1 MSNDLFLSLFRNELI
16 NNKIFKEIKEI
27 NKQNKFTTYNFY
39 DFPITSIIKTKNEIM
54 LNQRLDLFIKYMD
67 SNDIENDKSF
77 NYYIDFN
84 GDNYIQL
91 LNWTNLSIN
100 TFRKYYQL
108 FKNEILSIKFNSF
121 FFEKNR
127 NLIFKNSNIE
137 ILSFLKQQFIE
148 NKNYEL
154 NPTDENYAFGKYDTF
169 IVYCEIFL
177 LDRKTPCTSIEF
189 QTFLKLFN
197 GLKISKI
204 QFTMWLEKIEN
215 KIPNKSLNLDYFFS
229 SPLFFNSNKSI
240 INIEEIQLLPP
251 SLSSPS
257 SPPPL
262 DSIELVIDFF
272 INSINR
278 INKEIISLPII
289 NKQVL
294 EEIKNKPTLFFNLI
308 NKILESNDL
317 ILMKLFLNLFNIN
330 ETSKVESNRPNLIIE
345 IYGIKIL
352 DSTFIK
358 LFSQVNC
365 FLLFSVINMFE
376 LFLMVVKIK
385 SNKFLNNL
393 NNGAGGG
400 GENLVS
406 FKINCPKIARF
417 LIENFKNNS
426 IKNNNITKSCPL
438 QFTDSTLAIKENEI
452 FFIESKSILLLDSF
466 KETLSNEI
474 LIKFFRNRWIVKPNL
489 MTIDFFGGDLEMVKT
504 YLENCEKRIIYS
516 ELIINSFK
524 KRFYNVTDYL
534 LTQALVPTLENPV
547 NRFTI
552 LKFLKSQGNDHNDDD
567 KVIEQSS
574 NLIKKILNS
583 FRIDDFI
590 SEPKIND
597 NFDFP
602 ETKYQFI
609 YDLVKALPNNPTQRN
624 VFLTNLVG
632 GINDETGSSSN
643 FQYYIELI
651 MNEFN
656 SLIYNNLIDYK
667 SFDKYKYLYG
677 YVKSRFQ
684 ILNLQFTGIFKLDLQ
699 QLIDTGNLDNIK
711 LFSNYDILIILKI
724 SLKEHFFSII
734 GSIIKILEKRIF
746 SFGKNNKFQ
755 LKKRIIYDCFKL
767 KSYSIPSNKSIFI
780 SEKNNNIK
788 SLLFLIEIGFL
799 KSSCYTT
806 SIIYNRNRNNN
817 DSNNGKLSIFEKQS
831 KRVIGDTFSLDLY
844 YIIYKSIHTLNLKLL
859 EIIILKNQSQYLNIH
874 SKLFTDQND
883 NYYLKNVDKI
893 INNELIRFDKKTIE
907 LMKPLLKILKNKIN

>member
-27 NKQNKFTTYNFY
+27 NKQNKFTSYNFY

-54 LNQRLDLFIKYMD
+54 FNQRLDLFIKYMD
-67 SNDIENDKSF
+67 SDDIENDKSF

-100 TFRKYYQL
+100 TFKKYYQI

-121 FFEKNR
+121 FFERNR

-154 NPTDENYAFGKYDTF
+154 NPTDKNYAFASYDTF

-204 QFTMWLEKIEN
+204 QFTMWLKKIEN

-240 INIEEIQLLPP
+240 INIEEIQQL
-251 SLSSPS
+251 PS
-257 SPPPL
+257 SSSSSLPSSL
-262 DSIELVIDFF
+262 DSIELVLGFF

-308 NKILESNDL
+308 NQVLESNDL
-317 ILMKLFLNLFNIN
+317 ILMKSFLNFFNIN
-330 ETSKVESNRPNLIIE
+330 KTIVEESNKPNLIIE

-358 LFSQVNC
+358 LFSQVDC

-376 LFLMVVKIK
+376 LFLLVVKTK

-393 NNGAGGG
+393 N
-400 GENLVS
+400 GEDSVS

-417 LIENFKNNS
+417 LIGNFKNNS
-426 IKNNNITKSCPL
+426 IKNNYITKNCPL
-438 QFTDSTLAIKENEI
+438 QFTDSTLEIKENEI

-466 KETLSNEI
+466 KSTLSNEM
-474 LIKFFRNRWIVKPNL
+474 LIKFFRNKWIVKPNV

-504 YLENCEKRIIYS
+504 YLENCDKRIIYS

-534 LTQALVPTLENPV
+534 LTKALLPTTLGNPF

-552 LKFLKSQGNDHNDDD
+552 LNFLKSQGNDHYDDGDD

-583 FRIDDFI
+583 FTVDDFI
-590 SEPKIND
+590 SEPTIND
-597 NFDFP
+597 NFDIP
-602 ETKYQFI
+602 HTEYHFI
-609 YDLVKALPNNPTQRN
+609 SDLVRALPNNPTQRN

-632 GINDETGSSSN
+632 GINDETKSN
-643 FQYYIELI
+643 IQYYIELI

-656 SLIYNNLIDYK
+656 SQIYNDLSGYK
-667 SFDKYKYLYG
+667 NYNKFKYLYE

-699 QLIDTGNLDNIK
+699 KLIDTGNLGNTK
-711 LFSNYDILIILKI
+711 LFSNYDILIILEI
-724 SLKEHFFSII
+724 SLKEHFFLII

-767 KSYSIPSNKSIFI
+767 RSYKIPSNKSII
-780 SEKNNNIK
+780 INKKNNNIK

-799 KSSCYTT
+799 KSSCYIT
-806 SIIYNRNRNNN
+806 SIIYNRNNNKNNN
-817 DSNNGKLSIFEKQS
+817 GTLSIFEKQS

-883 NYYLKNVDKI
+883 NYYLRNVDKI
-893 INNELIRFDKKTIE
+893 INNESIRFDKKTIE

>member
-54 LNQRLDLFIKYMD
+54 FNQRLDLFIKYMD

-84 GDNYIQL
+84 GDDYIQL
-91 LNWTNLSIN
+91 LNWTNLSVN

-108 FKNEILSIKFNSF
+108 FKNEILSIKFNIF

-154 NPTDENYAFGKYDTF
+154 NPTNENYAFGKYETF

-177 LDRKTPCTSIEF
+177 LNRKTPCTSIEF

-215 KIPNKSLNLDYFFS
+215 KIQNKSLNLDYFFS

-240 INIEEIQLLPP
+240 INIEEIQLPPPPPSP
-251 SLSSPS
+251 SLSPS
-257 SPPPL
+257 SLPL

-294 EEIKNKPTLFFNLI
+294 EEIKNKPALFFNLI

-330 ETSKVESNRPNLIIE
+330 ETSKVESSERPNLIIE

-352 DSTFIK
+352 NCTFNK

-376 LFLMVVKIK
+376 LFLMVVKTK

-393 NNGAGGG
+393 KR
-400 GENLVS
+400 ENLVS

-417 LIENFKNNS
+417 LIENFKGNS

-438 QFTDSTLAIKENEI
+438 QFTDSTLSIKENEI

-474 LIKFFRNRWIVKPNL
+474 LMKFFRNRWIVKPNL

-504 YLENCEKRIIYS
+504 YLENCEKRIMYS

-524 KRFYNVTDYL
+524 KRFYNVSDYL
-534 LTQALVPTLENPV
+534 LTQAFIPTLENPV
-547 NRFTI
+547 NLFTI
-552 LKFLKSQGNDHNDDD
+552 LKFLKSQGNDHNNNNNDDDDD

-574 NLIKKILNS
+574 NLIKRILNS
-583 FRIDDFI
+583 FTIDDFI
-590 SEPKIND
+590 TEPKIND
-597 NFDFP
+597 DFYFP
-602 ETKYQFI
+602 ETKFQFI
-609 YDLVKALPNNPTQRN
+609 NDLVKVLPNNPTQRN

-632 GINDETGSSSN
+632 GINNESGSSN

-651 MNEFN
+651 TNEFN

-667 SFDKYKYLYG
+667 SINKFKYLYG

-711 LFSNYDILIILKI
+711 LFSNYDILIILEI
-724 SLKEHFFSII
+724 SLKEHFFSIV

-780 SEKNNNIK
+780 SGKNNNIK

-806 SIIYNRNRNNN
+806 SIIYNRNRNRN
-817 DSNNGKLSIFEKQS
+817 NNGELSIFEKQS

-859 EIIILKNQSQYLNIH
+859 EIIISKNQSQYSNIH

-883 NYYLKNVDKI
+883 DYYLKNVDKI
-893 INNELIRFDKKTIE
+893 INNESIRFDKKTIE
-907 LMKPLLKILKNKIN
+907 LMKPLIKILKNKIN

>member
-54 LNQRLDLFIKYMD
+54 FNQRLDLFIKYMD

-84 GDNYIQL
+84 GDDYIQL
-91 LNWTNLSIN
+91 LNWTNLSVN

-108 FKNEILSIKFNSF
+108 FKNEILSIKFNIF

-154 NPTDENYAFGKYDTF
+154 NPTNENYAFGKYETF

-177 LDRKTPCTSIEF
+177 LNRKTPCTSIEF

-215 KIPNKSLNLDYFFS
+215 KIQNKSLNLDYFFS

-240 INIEEIQLLPP
+240 INIEEIQLPPPP
-251 SLSSPS
+251 SSSLSPS
-257 SPPPL
+257 SLPL

-294 EEIKNKPTLFFNLI
+294 EEIKNKPALFFNLI

-330 ETSKVESNRPNLIIE
+330 ETSKIESSDRPNLIIE

-352 DSTFIK
+352 NCTFIK

-376 LFLMVVKIK
+376 LFLMVVKTK

-393 NNGAGGG
+393 NNQ
-400 GENLVS
+400 NLVS

-417 LIENFKNNS
+417 LIENFKDNS
-426 IKNNNITKSCPL
+426 IKNNKITKSCPL

-524 KRFYNVTDYL
+524 KRFYNVSDYL
-534 LTQALVPTLENPV
+534 LTQAFIPTLENPV
-547 NRFTI
+547 NLFTI
-552 LKFLKSQGNDHNDDD
+552 LKFLKSQGNDHNNNNDDDDD

-574 NLIKKILNS
+574 NLIKRILNS
-583 FRIDDFI
+583 FTIDDFI
-590 SEPKIND
+590 TEPKIND
-597 NFDFP
+597 DFYFP

-609 YDLVKALPNNPTQRN
+609 NDLVKVLPNNPTQRN
-624 VFLTNLVG
+624 IFLTNLVG
-632 GINDETGSSSN
+632 GINNESGSSN

-651 MNEFN
+651 TNEFN

-667 SFDKYKYLYG
+667 SINKFKYLYG
-677 YVKSRFQ
+677 YVKSRSQ

-711 LFSNYDILIILKI
+711 LFSNYDILIILEI
-724 SLKEHFFSII
+724 SLKEHFFSIV

-780 SEKNNNIK
+780 SGKNNNIK

-806 SIIYNRNRNNN
+806 SIIYNRNRNRN
-817 DSNNGKLSIFEKQS
+817 NNGELSIFEKQS

-859 EIIILKNQSQYLNIH
+859 EIIISKNQSQYSNIH

-883 NYYLKNVDKI
+883 DYYLKNVDKI
-893 INNELIRFDKKTIE
+893 INNESIRFDKKTIE
-907 LMKPLLKILKNKIN
+907 LMKPLIKILKNKIN